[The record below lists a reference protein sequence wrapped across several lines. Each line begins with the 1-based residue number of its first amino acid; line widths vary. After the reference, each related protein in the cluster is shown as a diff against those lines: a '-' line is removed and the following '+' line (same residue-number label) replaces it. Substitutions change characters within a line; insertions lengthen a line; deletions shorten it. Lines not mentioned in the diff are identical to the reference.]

1 MDEFQKKV
9 REIKDKVNTRG
20 LVINRVPKNTHE
32 EFLKFAE
39 EEFCDDFGMCLKYV
53 WDNFKLWKMLFEN
66 LDMKLDAVL
75 EKVSQLEQTEK
86 KPDNTESIR
95 LLSGRTIEKGGN
107 KKNG

>member
-39 EEFCDDFGMCLKYV
+39 EEFCDDFGMCLKHV
-53 WDNFKLWKMLFEN
+53 WDNFKMWQIFFQNM
-66 LDMKLDAVL
+66 DMKLDVIL
-75 EKVSQLEQTEK
+75 ERMSQMENKEESSEK
-86 KPDNTESIR
+86 SITTM
-95 LLSGRTIEKGGN
+95 SGRRIAMKGGN
-107 KKNG
+107 K

>member
-32 EFLKFAE
+32 IFLKLAE
-39 EEFCDDFGMCLKYV
+39 EEFCDDFGMTLKYLL
-53 WDNFKLWKMLFEN
+53 DNFSLWKLLFEN
-66 LDMKLDAVL
+66 LDMKLDNIF
-75 EKVSQLEQTEK
+75 EKVSQLEQNEK

-95 LLSGRTIEKGGN
+95 LLSGRTIEKGGI
-107 KKNG
+107 K